1 VVDVAA
7 IEPATTCLQSGLGK
21 TLEAI
26 KCFAGVAYTN
36 HERNLRSLI
45 TPRLHRILAAV
56 GSEYATECATRNKY
70 QSPAALICLHV
81 SKIGPATRIRESH
94 CRPRLLKSHE
104 RSCAGVLQEPRTA
117 VTT

>member
-45 TPRLHRILAAV
+45 TPRLYRILAAV
-56 GSEYATECATRNKY
+56 GSEYATRNKY

-81 SKIGPATRIRESH
+81 SKIGPATRIRESD